1 MNAKFQL
8 NYFYLNLSLLPT
20 VPPHIQANYTNH
32 PNFSTHTKSLLG
44 LPHAHPLL
52 EGAPVDFTTIPPIS
66 LGHFF
71 HSLILFALTPIYV
84 SLGYFISLGS
94 GEGNGNPL
102 QCSCLENPRD
112 RGAWWAAVYGVAQ
125 SWTQLKRLSSS
136 SSRVFYSSN
145 Y

>member
-44 LPHAHPLL
+44 RPHAHPLL

-71 HSLILFALTPIYV
+71 HSYFYKYIFPSV
-84 SLGYFISLGS
+84 GYSC
-94 GEGNGNPL
+94 GEGNGTLL
-102 QCSCLENPRD
+102 QYSCLDNPMEG
-112 RGAWWAAVYGVAQ
+112 GAW
-125 SWTQLKRLSSS
+125 
-136 SSRVFYSSN
+136 
-145 Y
+145 